1 MVDKHPPGWDE
12 KAIRCSKQ
20 GARTVEKR
28 ICLAEIVTGNERIEI
43 RVYLLLGQSANQL
56 LFKQRLD
63 TERDELLVFQLK
75 QDVVQYALSLLK
87 DILGEW

>member
-1 MVDKHPPGWDE
+1 M
-12 KAIRCSKQ
+12 
-20 GARTVEKR
+20 
-28 ICLAEIVTGNERIEI
+28 
-43 RVYLLLGQSANQL
+43 YLLLGQSANQL

-87 DILGEW
+87 DILGEWQHKKCIFDSVFKEAIRMFEMLFRLNIY

>member
-1 MVDKHPPGWDE
+1 
-12 KAIRCSKQ
+12 
-20 GARTVEKR
+20 VEKR

>member
-1 MVDKHPPGWDE
+1 M
-12 KAIRCSKQ
+12 
-20 GARTVEKR
+20 EKR

-43 RVYLLLGQSANQL
+43 RVYLLLGQSANKL

-63 TERDELLVFQLK
+63 TDRDELLVFQLK

>member
-1 MVDKHPPGWDE
+1 M
-12 KAIRCSKQ
+12 
-20 GARTVEKR
+20 EKR

>member
-1 MVDKHPPGWDE
+1 M
-12 KAIRCSKQ
+12 
-20 GARTVEKR
+20 EKR

-63 TERDELLVFQLK
+63 TDRDELLVFQLK

>member
-1 MVDKHPPGWDE
+1 MVDKHPPEWDE

-56 LFKQRLD
+56 LFNQRLVS
-63 TERDELLVFQLK
+63 ERGGWLFYFLTLAEV
-75 QDVVQYALSLLK
+75 
-87 DILGEW
+87 

>member
-1 MVDKHPPGWDE
+1 M
-12 KAIRCSKQ
+12 
-20 GARTVEKR
+20 EKR

-63 TERDELLVFQLK
+63 TERDELLFFQLK

>member
-1 MVDKHPPGWDE
+1 M
-12 KAIRCSKQ
+12 
-20 GARTVEKR
+20 EKR

-75 QDVVQYALSLLK
+75 QDVVQCALSLLK

>member
-1 MVDKHPPGWDE
+1 M
-12 KAIRCSKQ
+12 
-20 GARTVEKR
+20 EKR
-28 ICLAEIVTGNERIEI
+28 ICLAEIVTGNERIKI

>member
-1 MVDKHPPGWDE
+1 M
-12 KAIRCSKQ
+12 
-20 GARTVEKR
+20 EKR

-56 LFKQRLD
+56 LSKQRLD

>member
-1 MVDKHPPGWDE
+1 M
-12 KAIRCSKQ
+12 
-20 GARTVEKR
+20 EKR

-43 RVYLLLGQSANQL
+43 RVYLLLDQSANQL